1 MDKKGH
7 NYFFEAYQINSETQ
21 EEKCLGM
28 INVKLDS
35 NFDLQLFK
43 YAIQNIK
50 SFTDEYLSIIQ
61 PNETLEDSIKLIYFI
76 DIKNILHKLCP
87 IILLKLACVVGE
99 GMIEKDDVY
108 VRLVTSYEYRQY
120 DKEYDNQLKFIEYIN
135 SEKAYT
141 DKNSYITKEILLL
154 SGFELNEDEITIMKQ
169 FWNENPEQCKIDP
182 NDYVSLRIWTNDER
196 PLKLDI
202 DNQLTNRGTMW
213 HVHIDN
219 EVCSTIGCADI
230 DTVWEFNTLMEVFG
244 SKFRL

>member
-1 MDKKGH
+1 MDKKRH
-7 NYFFEAYQINSETQ
+7 NYFLEVYQIHTETQ

-28 INVKLDS
+28 INLLLDS
-35 NFDLQLFK
+35 DFDLQLFT
-43 YAIQNIK
+43 YACA
-50 SFTDEYLSIIQ
+50 TR
-61 PNETLEDSIKLIYFI
+61 PNETLEDSIKCIYG
-76 DIKNILHKLCP
+76 KNIKF
-87 IILLKLACVVGE
+87 ILFERFPNILIKLACVAGE
-99 GMIEKDDVY
+99 GMIERDDVE

-120 DKEYDNQLKFIEYIN
+120 NKEYDNQLKFIEYIN
-135 SEKAYT
+135 SEKAYV

-169 FWNENPEQCKIDP
+169 FWNENPEQCVMDP

-196 PLKLDI
+196 PLRLDI

-230 DTVWEFNTLMEVFG
+230 DTVWEFNTLMGVFG